1 MAMKHLTVWI
11 EFISTLQMMAGMETK
26 REREREQEQEQEQE
40 GREISET
47 HTTNIFESGELLK
60 KCKNMLRLL

>member
-26 REREREQEQEQEQE
+26 RERARARARARRER
-40 GREISET
+40 
-47 HTTNIFESGELLK
+47 N
-60 KCKNMLRLL
+60 